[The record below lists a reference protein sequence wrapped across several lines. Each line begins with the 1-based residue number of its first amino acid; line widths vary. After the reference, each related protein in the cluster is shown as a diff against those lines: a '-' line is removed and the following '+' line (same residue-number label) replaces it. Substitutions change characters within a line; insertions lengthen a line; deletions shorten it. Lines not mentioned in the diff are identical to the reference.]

1 MCYYNWLD
9 LTGTLELE
17 CQILTIVWEL
27 NQCFLQ
33 KLAVQQLKDMNEE
46 NEKIKLDLKS
56 MNTCRTVQ
64 IYVIK
69 SFLIFTIHQEAC

>member
-1 MCYYNWLD
+1 MSNINESLRVKPVFSSKTC
-9 LTGTLELE
+9 GS
-17 CQILTIVWEL
+17 TIEGHERRKW
-27 NQCFLQ
+27 
-33 KLAVQQLKDMNEE
+33 KDQA
-46 NEKIKLDLKS
+46 IDLKS